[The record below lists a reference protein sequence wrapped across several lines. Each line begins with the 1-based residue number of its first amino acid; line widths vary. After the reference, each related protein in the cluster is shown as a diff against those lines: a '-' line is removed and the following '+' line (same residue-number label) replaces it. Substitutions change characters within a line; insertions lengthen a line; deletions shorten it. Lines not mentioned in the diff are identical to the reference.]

1 LTKGTAF
8 TALPTIDK
16 WKGSWKHYNSAFD
29 GLLDAGTIKSVM
41 FKGIEGGKRCVVEM
55 FQDGDFQSDSMT
67 LKSVPHAGEA
77 CHPVPFIAPITDTP
91 AHGRWDGNDMT
102 NYTDN
107 DQSGVRAVQIR
118 QEYFP

>member
-55 FQDGDFQSDSMT
+55 FQDGDFQSDKNWKGTAEPKKGNVTQGRALKGESSRKLSM
-67 LKSVPHAGEA
+67 
-77 CHPVPFIAPITDTP
+77 
-91 AHGRWDGNDMT
+91 
-102 NYTDN
+102 
-107 DQSGVRAVQIR
+107 Q
-118 QEYFP
+118 